1 MNKPKFLVLI
11 VLFCVSKFYS
21 QSSNEIYLKL
31 KKLNFLGSV
40 LYVAA
45 HPDDENTSLISYLS
59 NELHAHTS
67 YLSLTRGD
75 GGQNLIG
82 IELNDLFG
90 DFKIIELVISI
101 KNVAYVSLWNEEKK
115 ETIIYEYFDTAINQP
130 WTDFD
135 YVDHASR
142 LKKIKKVKLRGSGIY
157 INDKYYLIDDL
168 EMYYNTYD
176 QFEKNEWY
184 PRIGYF
190 DIWKRKF
197 GLSEKKIIQNYI
209 SKLNETNID
218 KQINIYLGLLNPNER
233 QIFYN
238 RQYLLYTVISSN
250 IILENNLINDLDN
263 NSISDSDLDS
273 DSDYDYALNFIR

>member
-1 MNKPKFLVLI
+1 MNSPI
-11 VLFCVSKFYS
+11 
-21 QSSNEIYLKL
+21 IY
-31 KKLNFLGSV
+31 
-40 LYVAA
+40 
-45 HPDDENTSLISYLS
+45 SYLRDC
-59 NELHAHTS
+59 NIYDGLNLFFPNDIIDIIVKYIYTRNDNKLLIDIQNFVNIRNKLFDLYYKRFADPNILLFNDDGS
-67 YLSLTRGD
+67 YAQVT
-75 GGQNLIG
+75 
-82 IELNDLFG
+82 
-90 DFKIIELVISI
+90 
-101 KNVAYVSLWNEEKK
+101 
-115 ETIIYEYFDTAINQP
+115 
-130 WTDFD
+130 
-135 YVDHASR
+135 
-142 LKKIKKVKLRGSGIY
+142 
-157 INDKYYLIDDL
+157 NDKYYLIDDL

-197 GLSEKKIIQNYI
+197 GLSEKNVIQNYI

-250 IILENNLINDLDN
+250 IILENNLINDSDTN
-263 NSISDSDLDS
+263 YISDSDSDS